1 MTLLVNI
8 EDDFN
13 SQQIV
18 VTVNFAAKF
27 AKQGCGGHRMATN
40 LVSGA
45 IRPAASDRPH
55 V

>member
-1 MTLLVNI
+1 MTFLVNI

-18 VTVNFAAKF
+18 VTVRIAAKF
-27 AKQGCGGHRMATN
+27 ARQGCGGHRMTTN

-45 IRPAASDRPH
+45 TRPAASDRPH